1 MGRSL
6 LREQLQPDLDEL
18 AAQFAK
24 INEFEDGLVITSSA
38 NFRLRMGFSSY
49 RSGDPRDACL
59 FLEPLNSG
67 ASQVLI
73 SVAKEFGNR
82 TKRRLIEVGLGNGR
96 GDTEV
101 FTAIEYDIATRDA
114 GVFHDRFIEDDIN
127 PDPMKGIG
135 EGVHTAKF
143 LESRLRDHTRRR

>member
-24 INEFEDGLVITSSA
+24 INEFEDGLVIAEST
-38 NFRLRMGFSSY
+38 NFRLGMGFSSY
-49 RSGDPRDACL
+49 RSGDLRDACL

-67 ASQVLI
+67 ASRVLR
-73 SVAKEFGNR
+73 SVAKEFGNK
-82 TKRRLIEVGLGNGR
+82 TGRRLIQAEAGKGQSDPEAL
-96 GDTEV
+96 
-101 FTAIEYDIATRDA
+101 TAIAYEIATRDA
-114 GVFHDRFIEDDIN
+114 GFIVERFLDDDPS

-143 LESRLRDHTRRR
+143 LEARLRGLTWRD